1 MLYRHD
7 HSVWLP
13 YILFQTE
20 GVTTV
25 DRQLSCQYELTVK
38 LVLNIRGQA
47 HTIHYI
53 NKKMRFDP
61 VRSGLIR
68 CLHLAHMQ
76 GK

>member
-53 NKKMRFDP
+53 KGIGLQIISLISKE
-61 VRSGLIR
+61 SGWR
-68 CLHLAHMQ
+68 D
-76 GK
+76 